1 MEISDVTVYLAKEWR
16 TFLFVVIDT
25 DAGISGVGEAGV
37 TGRELAVAGAVEHF
51 KPLLIGEDPFRIEH
65 LWQTLFRGGFFPAQR
80 ILTAAIAAID
90 IALYDI
96 KGKALGVPVY
106 ELLGGQVRDKVV
118 TYNHIG
124 GATPDALAERARASV
139 AEGWKFIR
147 WGLRNDGEL
156 IEPRDS
162 VNAAIAEFAA
172 VRAAVGDDIEL
183 CFDAHTR
190 INPADAARLC
200 REVEPY
206 RPFFIEDPLR
216 AENPASYATLR
227 ARTAAP
233 LAVGE
238 QYGSKWD
245 FRQMIEDELMDY
257 ARIDVC
263 ICGGLTEAR
272 KIAGWCETH
281 YIDVAVHNPIGP
293 VASVAGLHLN
303 LALPNF
309 AVQEL
314 PRKPEES
321 LSDVVIN
328 PPRWEAGYLLPSDA
342 PGLGIEFDR
351 DRIGNYPFEI
361 SELPHLRRA
370 DGSFTNW

>member
-1 MEISDVTVYLAKEWR
+1 MEITDVTVYLAKEAR
-16 TFLFVVIDT
+16 TFCFVVIDT
-25 DAGISGVGEAGV
+25 DAGIYGVGEAGI

-51 KPLLIGEDPFRIEH
+51 KPLLIGENPFRIEH
-65 LWQTLFRGGFFPAQR
+65 LWQVLFRAGFFPAQR
-80 ILTAAIAAID
+80 ILSAAIAAID

-106 ELLGGQVRDKVV
+106 ELLGGQVRDKIV

-124 GATPDALAERARASV
+124 GATPTALAERAKASV
-139 AEGWKFIR
+139 DEGWKFIR
-147 WGLRNDGEL
+147 WGLRSDGDSFN
-156 IEPRDS
+156 PTAS
-162 VNAAIAEFAA
+162 VNAAVDEFAA
-172 VRAAVGDDIEL
+172 IRAAVGDDIEL

-190 INPADAARLC
+190 IDHAHAARLC
-200 REVEPY
+200 REVESY

-216 AENPASYATLR
+216 SENPDSYTTLR
-227 ARTAAP
+227 TRTAVP

-238 QYGSKWD
+238 QYSSKWD

-263 ICGGLTEAR
+263 ICGGLTES
-272 KIAGWCETH
+272 KKVAGWCETH

-293 VASVAGLHLN
+293 VASVACMHLN
-303 LALPNF
+303 LTLPNF

-314 PRKPEES
+314 PRKPTES
-321 LSDVVIN
+321 LPDVISGA
-328 PPRWEAGYLLPSDA
+328 PQWDDGYLLPSDA

-351 DRIGNYPFEI
+351 DKIANHPFEMVG
-361 SELPHLRRA
+361 LPQLRRVDA
-370 DGSFTNW
+370 GFTNW